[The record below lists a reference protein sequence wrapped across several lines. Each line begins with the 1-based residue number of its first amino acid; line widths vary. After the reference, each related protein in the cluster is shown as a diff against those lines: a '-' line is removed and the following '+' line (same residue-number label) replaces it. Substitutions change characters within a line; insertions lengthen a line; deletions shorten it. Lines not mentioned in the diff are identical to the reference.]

1 MDMNTFKPV
10 ILTLLLSV
18 ATVCACEKEPDPQ
31 PDTVKDVEGHIYHTV
46 EVGDQVWMAENLC
59 CTTYDTESERA
70 GEVIPVS
77 SGETRSLK
85 PFYVDSKIKSK
96 WTDGGYFSEN
106 MTDEL
111 ISKIGLLY
119 SWSAA
124 MGYNASEAGNAT
136 GAYQGVR
143 QGICPNGWHLPSG
156 EELTVLKQ
164 YLNKQFGGFEA
175 RYLKSRSGW
184 HSDGSGTDD
193 FNFCLLPA
201 GGSDGNQV
209 VQVGGYAH
217 IWSTTAVGK
226 DKAFDILV
234 EASNDGLAFFNS
246 LRTNARSV
254 RCIKNAE

>member
-1 MDMNTFKPV
+1 MSALKTY
-10 ILTLLLSV
+10 ILALALAIATLS
-18 ATVCACEKEPDPQ
+18 ACEKEPDPQ
-31 PDTVKDVEGHIYHTV
+31 SSTVTDVEGHTYGTV
-46 EVGDQVWMAENLC
+46 KVGDQIWMAQNLC

-70 GEVIPVS
+70 GEVIPKS
-77 SGETRSLK
+77 SGVTFSLK
-85 PFYVDSKIKSK
+85 PFYVDSTIKDK
-96 WTDGGYFSEN
+96 WTDKGFFAEN

-111 ISKIGLLY
+111 LSKVGLLY

-124 MGYNASEAGNAT
+124 MGYNASEAGKAS
-136 GAYQGVR
+136 GEYQGVR

-156 EELTVLKQ
+156 EELVVLKQ
-164 YLNKQFGGFEA
+164 YLNRQFGGFEA
-175 RYLKSRSGW
+175 RYLKSASGW

-209 VQVGGYAH
+209 VQVGGYVH
-217 IWSTTAVGK
+217 VWSSTAVGNSE
-226 DKAFDILV
+226 AFDILV
-234 EASNDGLAFFNS
+234 EASNDGLSFFNS

>member
-1 MDMNTFKPV
+1 MDMNTFKP
-10 ILTLLLSV
+10 IFLTLMLTV
-18 ATVCACEKEPDPQ
+18 ATVSACEKEINPQ
-31 PDTVKDVEGHIYHTV
+31 SSTVTDVEGHTYDIV

-70 GEVIPVS
+70 GEVIPES
-77 SGETRSLK
+77 SGATFSLK

-96 WTDGGYFSEN
+96 WTDRGYFSEN

-124 MGYNASEAGNAT
+124 MGYNASEAGSAT
-136 GAYQGVR
+136 GSYQGVR

-217 IWSTTAVGK
+217 IWSTTAVGN

-234 EASNDGLAFFNS
+234 EASNDGLTFFNS

>member
-1 MDMNTFKPV
+1 MNTFKPI
-10 ILTLLLSV
+10 ILTLMLSV
-18 ATVCACEKEPDPQ
+18 ATVSACEKETAPQ
-31 PDTVKDVEGHIYHTV
+31 SFTVTDVEGHTYGTV

-70 GEVIPVS
+70 GEVIPES
-77 SGETRSLK
+77 SGVTLSLK

-96 WTDGGYFSEN
+96 WTDGGRFSEN

-124 MGYNASEAGNAT
+124 MGYNASDAGNAT
-136 GAYQGVR
+136 GVYQGVR

-164 YLNKQFGGFEA
+164 YLNERFGGFEA
-175 RYLKSRSGW
+175 RYLKSESGW

-193 FNFCLLPA
+193 FNFRLLPA

-209 VQVGGYAH
+209 VQVGGYAF
-217 IWSTTAVGK
+217 IWSMTAVSK
-226 DKAFDILV
+226 NMAFAILV
-234 EASNDGLAFFNS
+234 EASNDGLTFFNS